1 MAVYYDYLIE
11 FTIKYT
17 ANTASGELLLSH
29 FDQIPAT
36 LTETFRH
43 VAACNTDIS
52 SGGLHGAARSLLRT
66 VWCKIA
72 ALSTLGRTPDVYV
85 IGLSRRT

>member
-1 MAVYYDYLIE
+1 MTNHTIRLAVHSAKMAIRLTADLWGNC
-11 FTIKYT
+11 YT
-17 ANTASGELLLSH
+17 
-29 FDQIPAT
+29 AT